1 MPRVIDPFTEG
12 QLRWLGLDEEGFRR
26 KVFSIAGRDVGNS
39 EFLSAGLTIFDPG
52 ESSSLHNHPD
62 SEEIDFIVKGSGEML
77 DEHGKSTPFAEHTFM
92 LIEKGKF
99 HRHVNTGREPL
110 WLIWVYGPLGEL
122 PTT

>member
-1 MPRVIDPFTEG
+1 MPYVIDPFSEG
-12 QLRWLGLDEEGFRR
+12 MPRWLGLDEEGFRR

-52 ESSSLHNHPD
+52 ESSSLHNHPE
-62 SEEIDFIVKGSGEML
+62 SEEVDFIVKGRGEML
-77 DEHGKSTPFAEHTFM
+77 DENGNATPFAEHTFM
-92 LIEKGKF
+92 FIEKGAL

-110 WLIWVYGPLGEL
+110 WLIWIYGPLGAL